1 MSFVLDALKLSE
13 QRRSRFARRIY
24 AHPPPLRTR
33 GGQRKWLAAM
43 AAAAIAGLL
52 FLAWRLAAPVTPA
65 ASTEKADGAVSSP
78 AETVVAASENLS
90 SANPVAS
97 AESAS
102 AVPQVRANVQRPS
115 RGDAGL
121 PSAVPAPTSA
131 PAPQSLPQGSPEE
144 LPLDSAPPNWP
155 ALTLQMLFYSADEAR
170 SFVQINGR
178 NYRAGETLDEGPQ
191 VLGIAPDGVVLS
203 HQGARVR
210 LAMDP

>member
-24 AHPPPLRTR
+24 AHPPPLRAR

-43 AAAAIAGLL
+43 AAIAVPGLL
-52 FLAWRLAAPVTPA
+52 FLAWRLIAPVTPA
-65 ASTEKADGAVSSP
+65 ANLEEADGAVSSP
-78 AETVVAASENLS
+78 AKSTVAALENLS
-90 SANPVAS
+90 AAKPAAS
-97 AESAS
+97 AESAG
-102 AVPQVRANVQRPS
+102 AVPQVRANGQTPS
-115 RGDAGL
+115 GGDAGP
-121 PSAVPAPTSA
+121 PSAVPVPA
-131 PAPQSLPQGSPEE
+131 PAPQSLPEGRPGE

-191 VLGIAPDGVVLS
+191 VLGITPDGVVLS

>member
-24 AHPPPLRTR
+24 AHPPPLRPR
-33 GGQRKWLAAM
+33 GGPRKWLAAM
-43 AAAAIAGLL
+43 AAISVPGLL
-52 FLAWRLAAPVTPA
+52 FLAWRLVPPVTPA
-65 ASTEKADGAVSSP
+65 ANLETADSAISSP
-78 AETVVAASENLS
+78 AGAVVAASENLS
-90 SANPVAS
+90 PANPVAS
-97 AESAS
+97 AASAS
-102 AVPQVRANVQRPS
+102 ADLQVRA
-115 RGDAGL
+115 GGA
-121 PSAVPAPTSA
+121 A
-131 PAPQSLPQGSPEE
+131 PAPQSLPESGPEE

-178 NYRAGETLDEGPQ
+178 NYRSGETLDEGPQ
-191 VLGIAPDGVVLS
+191 VLGIASDGVVLS

>member
-24 AHPPPLRTR
+24 AHPPPLRAR

-43 AAAAIAGLL
+43 AAIAVPGLL
-52 FLAWRLAAPVTPA
+52 FLAWRLIAPVTPA
-65 ASTEKADGAVSSP
+65 ANLEKADRAVSSP
-78 AETVVAASENLS
+78 AKPVVAARENLS
-90 SANPVAS
+90 AAKPVAP

-102 AVPQVRANVQRPS
+102 VVPQVRANVQTPS
-115 RGDAGL
+115 GGDAGL
-121 PSAVPAPTSA
+121 PSAVPVPA
-131 PAPQSLPQGSPEE
+131 PAPQSLPEGRPGE

-191 VLGIAPDGVVLS
+191 VLGITPDGVVLS